1 MSILGL
7 LPRQQFALVQL
18 ADYFLDRMLEAG
30 VKRILYVHHGG
41 TVGGAPLSLL
51 FLLQQLDRSLYEPV
65 VLFLADGP
73 VVERF
78 RTAGV
83 TVHIAP
89 EITDFSHTELVWYG
103 AGLLWQLPGKILR
116 FWPSVLRA
124 AAWLR
129 RVQPDLVHLN
139 SSTLAAFAI
148 AARRATLPVVW
159 HIREP
164 LAHGYFGL
172 RRAWLRRVLRQCAT
186 RVVAISQF
194 DAAQLGDGVAATV
207 IHNFVDFAQ
216 FAREV
221 DPAAARAHL
230 QLSSAQHVVLML
242 GGCSLTKGTL
252 PFVRAYASLRR
263 RVPNA
268 VLIIAGA
275 KPEVGAADW
284 LSAIL
289 KRITGADRYARHVMA
304 AAAAGIAQ
312 RGIRFVGVR
321 SDVPQLLAASDV
333 VVFPS
338 IVPHFARPLI
348 EAAAMAKPVVA
359 SDLGGPR
366 ELVVPGSTGLLVP
379 PNDPDALA
387 NAIVEV
393 LQDPQAAA
401 RMGTAGFERA
411 RQLFDAQK
419 NAARTFGLYAEIFG
433 SGPA

>member
-1 MSILGL
+1 M
-7 LPRQQFALVQL
+7 
-18 ADYFLDRMLEAG
+18 
-30 VKRILYVHHGG
+30 KRILYVQHGG

-51 FLLQQLDRSLYEPV
+51 YLLQQLDRSLFEPV

-78 RTAGV
+78 RSAGL

-103 AGLLWQLPGKILR
+103 VGLLWQLPGKLLR

-129 RVQPDLVHLN
+129 RLQPDLVHLN

-159 HIREP
+159 HVREP
-164 LAHGYFGL
+164 LAHGYFGM

-194 DAAQLGDGVAATV
+194 DSAQLGDGVAATV
-207 IHNFVDFAQ
+207 IHNFVDFAV
-216 FAREV
+216 FSREI

-230 QLSSAQHVVLML
+230 QLSTAQHVVLML
-242 GGCSLTKGTL
+242 GGCSLAKGTL
-252 PFVRAYASLRR
+252 PFVLAYAGLRR

-268 VLIIAGA
+268 VLVIAGV

-284 LSAIL
+284 LSAVV
-289 KRITGADRYARHVMA
+289 KRIVGADRYARQVMA

-321 SDVPQLLAASDV
+321 SDVPQLLAACDV
-333 VVFPS
+333 VVFPA

-366 ELVVPGSTGLLVP
+366 ELVVHGSTGLLVA
-379 PNDPDALA
+379 PNDPDDLAKALA
-387 NAIVEV
+387 EV
-393 LQDPQAAA
+393 LQDPQMAA
-401 RMGTAGFERA
+401 RMGAAGFERA
-411 RQLFDAQK
+411 RKLFDAQK
-419 NAARTFGLYAEIFG
+419 NAARTFALYAEIFG
-433 SGPA
+433 SGAA

>member
-1 MSILGL
+1 M
-7 LPRQQFALVQL
+7 PA
-18 ADYFLDRMLEAG
+18 AD

-83 TVHIAP
+83 MVHIAP

-103 AGLLWQLPGKILR
+103 AGLLWQLPGKLLR
-116 FWPSVLRA
+116 FLPSVLRA

-148 AARRATLPVVW
+148 AARRAALPVVW

-164 LAHGYFGL
+164 LAHGYFGM

-194 DAAQLGDGVAATV
+194 DAAQLGDGVTATV
-207 IHNFVDFAQ
+207 IHNFVDFAV
-216 FAREV
+216 FSRGI
-221 DPAAARAHL
+221 DPLAARAHL

-242 GGCSLTKGTL
+242 GGCSRAKGTL
-252 PFVRAYASLRR
+252 QFVLAYASLRR

-268 VLIIAGA
+268 VLVIAGA

-284 LSAIL
+284 LPAL
-289 KRITGADRYARHVMA
+289 VKRSTGADRYARQVMA

-312 RGIRFVGVR
+312 RGIRFIGVR

-366 ELVVPGSTGLLVP
+366 ELVVHGSTGLLVV
-379 PNDPDALA
+379 PNDPDVLA
-387 NAIVEV
+387 NALAEV
-393 LQDPQAAA
+393 LQDPQSAA
-401 RMGTAGFERA
+401 RMGAAGFERA
-411 RQLFDAQK
+411 RQLFDAQT
-419 NAARTFGLYAEIFG
+419 NAARTFALYAGIFQG
-433 SGPA
+433 GAA

>member
-1 MSILGL
+1 M
-7 LPRQQFALVQL
+7 L
-18 ADYFLDRMLEAG
+18 AAD

-51 FLLQQLDRSLYEPV
+51 FLLQQLDRTLYEPV

-73 VVERF
+73 VVDRF

-103 AGLLWQLPGKILR
+103 AGLLWQLPGKLLR
-116 FWPSVLRA
+116 LLPSVLRA

-148 AARRATLPVVW
+148 AARRAALPVVW

-164 LAHGYFGL
+164 LAQGYFGL
-172 RRAWLRRVLRQCAT
+172 RRAWLRRVLQQCAT

-207 IHNFVDFAQ
+207 IHNFVDFAV
-216 FAREV
+216 FSRGI
-221 DPAAARAHL
+221 DPVAARAHL

-242 GGCSLTKGTL
+242 GGCSRAKGTL
-252 PFVRAYASLRR
+252 PFMLAYASLRR

-268 VLIIAGA
+268 VLVIAGA

-284 LSAIL
+284 LSAL
-289 KRITGADRYARHVMA
+289 ATRITGSDRYARKVMA
-304 AAAAGIAQ
+304 AAGAGIAQ
-312 RGIRFVGVR
+312 RGIRFIGVR

-366 ELVVPGSTGLLVP
+366 ELVVHGSTGLLVA
-379 PNDPDALA
+379 PDNPDDLA
-387 NAIVEV
+387 NALAEV
-393 LQDPQAAA
+393 LQDPKLAA
-401 RMGTAGFERA
+401 RMGSAGFERA
-411 RQLFDAQK
+411 RQLFDAQA
-419 NAARTFGLYAEIFG
+419 NAARTFALYAEIF
-433 SGPA
+433 PAGAA

>member
-1 MSILGL
+1 M
-7 LPRQQFALVQL
+7 PA
-18 ADYFLDRMLEAG
+18 AD

-83 TVHIAP
+83 MVHIAP

-103 AGLLWQLPGKILR
+103 AGLLWQLPGKLLR
-116 FWPSVLRA
+116 FLPSVLRA

-148 AARRATLPVVW
+148 AARRAALPVVW

-164 LAHGYFGL
+164 LAHGYFGM
-172 RRAWLRRVLRQCAT
+172 RRAWLRWVLRQCAT

-194 DAAQLGDGVAATV
+194 DAAQLGDGVTATV
-207 IHNFVDFAQ
+207 IHNFVDFAV
-216 FAREV
+216 FSRGIE
-221 DPAAARAHL
+221 PLAARAHL

-242 GGCSLTKGTL
+242 GGCSRAKGTL
-252 PFVRAYASLRR
+252 QFVLAYASLRR

-268 VLIIAGA
+268 VLVIAGA

-284 LSAIL
+284 LPAL
-289 KRITGADRYARHVMA
+289 VKRITGADRYAQQVMA

-312 RGIRFVGVR
+312 RGIRFIGVR

-366 ELVVPGSTGLLVP
+366 ELVVHGSTGLLVV
-379 PNDPDALA
+379 PNDPDVLA
-387 NAIVEV
+387 NALAEV
-393 LQDPQAAA
+393 LQDPQSAA
-401 RMGTAGFERA
+401 RMGAAGFERA
-411 RQLFDAQK
+411 RQLFDAQT
-419 NAARTFGLYAEIFG
+419 NAARTFALYAGIFQG
-433 SGPA
+433 GAA